1 MTKNFICANPR
12 PYDVMESNDCTV
24 RATSVAFNKPYLEI
38 HKAYT
43 EVGRHRYHGVSV
55 HTMSKALEVIT
66 KKKQG
71 MVRAFEEPT
80 FAQFARLNPKGR
92 FIVVK
97 RKHAVALIDGVW
109 HDAHVSQVGA
119 RCRVLFYYQV
129 KE

>member
-12 PYDVMESNDCTV
+12 AFDFESNDCTV
-24 RATSVAFNKPYLEI
+24 RATSLALNKHYVEV
-38 HKAYT
+38 HKAYS
-43 EVGRHRYHGVSV
+43 EVGRKIGKGCTVR
-55 HTMSKALEVIT
+55 MMNNALE
-66 KKKQG
+66 KLKQG
-71 MVRAFEEPT
+71 QMVRALEEPT
-80 FAQFARLNPKGR
+80 FARFARSNPKGK